1 MFYCR
6 SLALESRPKESSF
19 MPKETWKDHV
29 DQCLCKGANSTDRL
43 LQGKEN
49 KARTINSW
57 IPDFPDAHYEAENEN
72 EIGYKYSH
80 SFSSAILSVSP
91 QRIIS
96 EGLLPH
102 DMHGLEGEF
111 EANPAL

>member
-1 MFYCR
+1 MLINVYVRVQTPPIDFY
-6 SLALESRPKESSF
+6 KE
-19 MPKETWKDHV
+19 KKTRQE
-29 DQCLCKGANSTDRL
+29 L
-43 LQGKEN
+43 L
-49 KARTINSW
+49 
-57 IPDFPDAHYEAENEN
+57 IPGSQIFPTPTYEAENEN